1 MDGNAPKNL
10 IKIRTQEKIF
20 TRGERR
26 TLCPLSFSRFVW
38 FPGKR
43 LFRVFAFSL
52 LYYNCNIIAPRARAC
67 GAFCRHIC
75 AISPDHIRRAS
86 LALSPPLRV
95 SASRAFFARFARGMV
110 NRDGRLPAAVSAY
123 HAAPL
128 AASRRP
134 ATGEAHHRRG
144 RAPCAPPEYYHLL

>member
-1 MDGNAPKNL
+1 L
-10 IKIRTQEKIF
+10 
-20 TRGERR
+20 
-26 TLCPLSFSRFVW
+26 LLSFFHIRFLESC

-43 LFRVFAFSL
+43 LFRVFAFFL

-134 ATGEAHHRRG
+134 V
-144 RAPCAPPEYYHLL
+144 APPEYYHFYKILPHQFNNTRLAPRTLSHSRGEHCIH